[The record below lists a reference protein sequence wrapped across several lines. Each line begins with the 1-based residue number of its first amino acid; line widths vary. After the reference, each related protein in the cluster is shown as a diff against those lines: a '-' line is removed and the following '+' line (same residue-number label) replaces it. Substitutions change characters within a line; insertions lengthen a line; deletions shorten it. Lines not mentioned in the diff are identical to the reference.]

1 MVDGCARC
9 SRFRSVTRRRGTA
22 ARRSGR
28 SQRAVTCDSFRE
40 RRPVPSGALSR
51 HLPPV
56 TSQRRPLWFGV
67 TVNDHA
73 RPAAETS
80 TLVRVSMRIG
90 RLDAVPALDRP
101 DLLAPAVA
109 AALTALDGKLP
120 ADAVGVAEIDPELAD
135 TAAVCGPDEVDPGG
149 AANLGV
155 GARTPHRQTKVCA
168 LGRVAPNQGRV

>member
-1 MVDGCARC
+1 MLDAYARC
-9 SRFRSVTRRRGTA
+9 SLFRSVTRRRGTA
-22 ARRSGR
+22 AHRSGR

-51 HLPPV
+51 HLPPD
-56 TSQRRPLWFGV
+56 TTQYRPPWFGV
-67 TVNDHA
+67 TGNDHA

-80 TLVRVSMRIG
+80 TLMRVSMRIG
-90 RLDAVPALDRP
+90 SLGAVPALDRP

-135 TAAVCGPDEVDPGG
+135 TGAFCDRYGVALTQSANRGVVGRRRAGETTVAASVVP
-149 AANLGV
+149 AI
-155 GARTPHRQTKVCA
+155 T
-168 LGRVAPNQGRV
+168 